1 MPRAVKKA
9 SAEKTS
15 TKKPSVNK
23 TSDSKTLVEKSS
35 TKKTSVNNTSIE
47 KDLPA
52 KTPVEKVSSER
63 KNLRIISI
71 TVAATLVFWFIIIA
85 LLVYIRNLPGQLF
98 VNPYSATTKVEY
110 YGEYLG
116 TVERKTPETYQDG
129 GLASDYPKY
138 GYTKSLTEAEREAII
153 AENWN
158 LCTINTRIGTDGYP
172 KNTYDSMDENGKLYL
187 GGVDTGRVLYKHT
200 GADGLY
206 YGNVSDDEPG
216 IIKRVT
222 LAPRGYNSY
231 SVTGVYAPAG
241 EVIKIQIPEEEMK
254 ATGGIRVHIGQALYN
269 QKANNIWKARAMNRM
284 PVILN
289 TMVVDKNTA
298 TLEDGVYTAYVGS
311 FLGGPIYIHNTNSAV
326 HVTISGGVRYAHFIL
341 GYTTEEE
348 YAENFASSAPMF
360 DLEVRNY
367 GVLHSGPKIYAQNLS
382 YDEIYD
388 AGVLWEKISLV
399 STKRSKQ
406 GIVFLY
412 DPFVAAGA
420 AVAFPGQSSV
430 NCPAGWM
437 GGSLNVK
444 SFVTSGAWGNM
455 HEYNHNFQGWGLP
468 GGGEVTNNALNLVE
482 YSLFTKIS
490 SARRLG
496 SNNESLSGWNR
507 YTSPSWAT
515 YQTAVGPRG
524 NDLSIYATLLHAFG
538 QENFMETV
546 HSGGVDGYFN
556 RWSELVHYDMSYF
569 ASLIGY
575 PMSDAA
581 VKAMQEKGYPVFVP
595 VASAYQTGRS
605 FEVDGQKKYSK
616 TAQPYTIK
624 YDEDFAL
631 DFTKYTFTN
640 GIYTSGS
647 VVVPNGFTF
656 RVKNLTSPQYGK
668 INKVEE
674 GKYVYTPDPKHLR
687 SGEMIATIEI
697 VKTDGAFSVGD
708 VEFVIEL
715 EQSHEMDKTMLERT
729 TYYFTADTMYEN
741 ASDAFEASYEG
752 CINKVDTDNINPTQ
766 NSNTDVWYT
775 PDAMP
780 ADNTIVEVR
789 GKLYADD
796 TAKYR
801 IALRGRW
808 NCALYIS
815 LDGGKTYELLGEY
828 KGKAGVGNG
837 TGTGFNAAPYKDIQ
851 LNAGDW
857 VYFKAI
863 LINGKAGNKAGF
875 VGLGMGKFVPGM
887 PIFDENDV
895 LIGETPETVSVSY
908 ASAYRSSYE
917 FPNTEFETDYFYTR
931 DYTYSYNDQKT
942 IGEYGSLVDTN
953 YQPWTLNVAEGQF
966 DIKNLFDGTTE
977 TNIHSVQYKYISAE
991 NPLFLTVDL
1000 GKNITSNRVTFNGY
1014 SASNVGSGNLGMPK
1028 TFKLSASLDGKNF
1041 FVLKDCVNQSYSG
1054 RSMTINFEQTTF
1066 RYYRLDVTLTDNGKY
1081 FAMSK
1086 IEFTNAVDL
1095 PSGQQLSPDSDRLR
1109 FYGDWQTKTA
1119 FSSFGHVY
1127 ETKEGATIQFEFEG
1141 SRLGI
1146 LSTANFSDKIIVEVD
1161 GKHVTSIELK
1171 ETQNPSVSYISQ
1183 LLADGFHVVKI
1194 KCQSGVNIDSIVLW

>member
-1 MPRAVKKA
+1 MAKVA
-9 SAEKTS
+9 QKTS
-15 TKKPSVNK
+15 YQKKK
-23 TSDSKTLVEKSS
+23 IRAIAITL
-35 TKKTSVNNTSIE
+35 
-47 KDLPA
+47 
-52 KTPVEKVSSER
+52 
-63 KNLRIISI
+63 
-71 TVAATLVFWFIIIA
+71 AATLVA
-85 LLVYIRNLPGQLF
+85 LGILIVVLVVTRNKQGPLF
-98 VNPYSATTKVEY
+98 ENSYSATTKVGY
-110 YGEYLG
+110 QGEYLG
-116 TVERKTPETYQDG
+116 TVKRNIPNHTQDG
-129 GLASDYPKY
+129 GLETGYPKY
-138 GYTKSLTEAEREAII
+138 GYTKNLTEAQKIAII
-153 AENWN
+153 NENWN
-158 LCTINTRIGTDGYP
+158 LCTIDTRIGTDGYP
-172 KNTYDSMDENGKLYL
+172 KNTYNSMDAQGRLLLNGEY
-187 GGVDTGRVLYKHT
+187 VNRVLYKHT

-206 YGNVSDDEPG
+206 LGNVSDDEPG

-222 LAPRGYNSY
+222 LSTRGYNSY

-241 EVIKIQIPEEEMK
+241 EVIKIQIPEEEME
-254 ATGGIRVHIGQALYN
+254 ATGGLRVHIGQALYN
-269 QKANNIWKARAMNRM
+269 QKANNIWKARALNRM

-289 TMVVDKNTA
+289 TMVVNKNTA
-298 TLEDGVYTAYVGS
+298 TLENGVYTAYVGS
-311 FLGGPIYIHNTNSAV
+311 FLGGPIYIHNTNSTV
-326 HVTISGGVRYAHFIL
+326 HVTISGGVRYPHFIL
-341 GYTTEEE
+341 GYTTKEE

-367 GVLHSGPKIYAQNLS
+367 GVLHSGPRLYAENLS
-382 YDEIYD
+382 YEDIYD
-388 AGVLWEKISLV
+388 AAILWEKISLV

-444 SFVTSGAWGNM
+444 SFVASGAWGNM

-496 SNNESLSGWNR
+496 SNNESMSGWNR

-524 NDLSIYATLLHAFG
+524 NDLSIYATLLHTFG

-556 RWSELVHYDMSYF
+556 RWSELTHYDMSYY
-569 ASLIGY
+569 ASLVGK
-575 PMSDAA
+575 PMSETAIAA
-581 VKAMQEKGYPVFVP
+581 MKEKHEPVFVP

-605 FEVDGQKKYSK
+605 YVVNGEKRYSK
-616 TAQPYTIK
+616 TAQPYQIT
-624 YDEDFAL
+624 YDEEYTIDL
-631 DFTKYTFTN
+631 TKYTFTN

-647 VVVPNGFTF
+647 VVVPNGFIF
-656 RVKNLTSPQYGK
+656 RVKNLTNPKYGK
-668 INKVEE
+668 ISKIED
-674 GKYVYTPDPKHLR
+674 GKYLYTPDPKHLR

-697 VKTDGAFSVGD
+697 VKEDGEFSVLD
-708 VEFVIEL
+708 VDLVLEL
-715 EQSHEMDKTMLERT
+715 EQSHEMNKTMLERT
-729 TYYFTADTMYEN
+729 TYSFAAEDMYEN
-741 ASDAFEASYEG
+741 ASDAYSAGYEG
-752 CINKVDTDNINPTQ
+752 YTSKVDTDNINPTQ

-837 TGTGFNAAPYKDIQ
+837 TGIGFNAAPYKDIE

-857 VYFKAI
+857 VHFKAV
-863 LINGKAGNKAGF
+863 LINGKAGNKSGF

-917 FPNTEFETDYFYTR
+917 FPDTEFETDYFYTR
-931 DYTYSYNDQKT
+931 DYTYSYSDITTHTAGQQLIKENCVFAEGWGHKLDH
-942 IGEYGSLVDTN
+942 LVDGNDRTYMHSN
-953 YQPWTLNVAEGQF
+953 YGPTTTRPVTIEARLDDTLTANRM
-966 DIKNLFDGTTE
+966 IFDGSHNSE
-977 TNIHSVQYKYISAE
+977 AAFLPKDYKVW
-991 NPLFLTVDL
+991 L
-1000 GKNITSNRVTFNGY
+1000 
-1014 SASNVGSGNLGMPK
+1014 
-1028 TFKLSASLDGKNF
+1028 SLDGENWELAAEVEDSTMISNNWQVMAEFDKF
-1041 FVLKDCVNQSYSG
+1041 Y
-1054 RSMTINFEQTTF
+1054 TF
-1066 RYYRLDVTLTDNGKY
+1066 NYYRFEITASHSRYIALRKIIFQNYFLELGNGKH
-1081 FAMSK
+1081 
-1086 IEFTNAVDL
+1086 I
-1095 PSGQQLSPDSDRLR
+1095 SPDNESVK
-1109 FYGDWQTKTA
+1109 FYGDWKLKSA

-1127 ETKEGATIQFEFEG
+1127 VGSKRATIETEFEG
-1141 SRLGI
+1141 TRFGI
-1146 LSTANFSDKIIVEVD
+1146 LSVSGFGTNFKVEID
-1161 GKHVTSIELK
+1161 GKQLSSMQLK
-1171 ETQNPSVSYISQ
+1171 KMSSPYVSYISPQ
-1183 LLADGFHVVKI
+1183 LSAGKHKVNI
-1194 KCQSGVNIDSIVLW
+1194 WCGGEANIDSIVIW